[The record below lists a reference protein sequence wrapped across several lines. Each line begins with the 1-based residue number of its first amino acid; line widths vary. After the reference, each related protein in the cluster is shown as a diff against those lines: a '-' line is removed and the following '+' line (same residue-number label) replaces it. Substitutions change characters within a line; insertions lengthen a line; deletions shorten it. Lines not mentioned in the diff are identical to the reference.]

1 MASPLNV
8 VNALVTNLSAA
19 SVLGSAAVG
28 KDYSILERS
37 QGPCAVVFGMSEMIS
52 LPLSFGGERERR
64 WTYLVQMFIKD
75 TGSASAVMDVH
86 HTHTPLIVRS
96 LETDQTLQGTVQ
108 RVDQIRASRTPG
120 EALQVGAVTVFP
132 IDVEVDVI
140 DWPEE

>member
-1 MASPLNV
+1 M
-8 VNALVTNLSAA
+8 
-19 SVLGSAAVG
+19 
-28 KDYSILERS
+28 
-37 QGPCAVVFGMSEMIS
+37 
-52 LPLSFGGERERR
+52 GEREKGGGHI
-64 WTYLVQMFIKD
+64 WCKCLLK
-75 TGSASAVMDVH
+75 
-86 HTHTPLIVRS
+86 TPLIVRS